1 VDAIEII
8 DQESDGTPR
17 ETHVRCP
24 ATGESLG
31 SVLTTPPAA
40 VAEVVGQV
48 AAVQPLW
55 ALLRLEDRARYMRR
69 MAQAILDELDELR
82 ETIAREQGRPRT
94 EVAALELLA
103 ALDALKWVAQE
114 GASVLGGR
122 RVGVHRSLFLTKR
135 ARIAYEPYGVVGVIG
150 AGSAPFA
157 QPLGQIAGAL
167 LAGNGVVLKPA
178 PRASLA
184 GERIARVLARAG
196 LPEGLVRVIHG
207 GPEVGMELAR
217 APVDKLLFTGAPATG
232 RAVARECVSQEKEVT
247 VELGGK
253 DAMLVLSDA
262 HVARAAAGAL
272 WAGCAGAGQARGA
285 VERIYVA
292 PEVAERLVARLVSGA
307 RALTVGDP
315 RDPRV
320 QVGPLASARR
330 LAHICELVD
339 EAVAQGATLH
349 CGGPITP
356 LGTPHG
362 GGFSKGTRQ
371 ADESSAVGEL
381 ALAASSVEGD
391 QTGAQAQ
398 TGTASAL
405 VAQQAG
411 TAAAAGQTST
421 AAAGQPGTM
430 AGQTSTAA
438 AAGQP
443 GTVARQ
449 ASTAATGQAGAGAR
463 RAGTASAV
471 LPVGQAA
478 GSDERFGAF
487 FAPAVLTGVT
497 HEMRIMRE
505 PVGGPVLA
513 VMNFESVSE
522 AIALAN
528 DSPYGL
534 GASVWTADRYR
545 GLRIARELDAGMVWL
560 NDHLPSPAVSRG
572 PWGAA
577 AGSGLGRTL
586 GEAGLRA
593 CAQEKLITWDP
604 SGSRGLW
611 WGPYDE
617 RSARAA
623 KAAAQLRSTR
633 ESDRE
638 QAWRKGGVALA
649 RVGIRALGRRS

>member
-1 VDAIEII
+1 MSLDAIETNAA
-8 DQESDGTPR
+8 DPPAAPHTAAALD
-17 ETHVRCP
+17 P
-24 ATGESLG
+24 ATGEVLG
-31 SVLTTPPAA
+31 SVITTAPSD
-40 VAEVVGQV
+40 VADVVAQV
-48 AAVQPLW
+48 AKVQPLW

-69 MAQAILDELDELR
+69 MAQAIVDELDELR

-94 EVAALELLA
+94 EVATLELLVA
-103 ALDALKWVAQE
+103 IDALKWVAQD
-114 GASVLGGR
+114 GASVLGPQ
-122 RVGVHRSLFLTKR
+122 RVGVHRSLSLTKR
-135 ARIAYEPYGVVGVIG
+135 ARIAYEPYGVVGVVG

-167 LAGNGVVLKPA
+167 LAGNGVVFKPA
-178 PRASLA
+178 LRACLA

-207 GPEVGMELAR
+207 GADVGLELAR
-217 APVDKLLFTGAPATG
+217 APVDKLLFTGSPATG

-285 VERIYVA
+285 VERIYAA
-292 PEVAERLVARLVSGA
+292 PEITERLVAQLVARA

-330 LAHICELVD
+330 VKRVHELVE

-349 CGGPITP
+349 CGGPV
-356 LGTPHG
+356 TPHG
-362 GGFSKGTRQ
+362 GGHPKGTRQ
-371 ADESSAVGEL
+371 AGEP
-381 ALAASSVEGD
+381 
-391 QTGAQAQ
+391 
-398 TGTASAL
+398 
-405 VAQQAG
+405 AG
-411 TAAAAGQTST
+411 LS
-421 AAAGQPGTM
+421 
-430 AGQTSTAA
+430 
-438 AAGQP
+438 
-443 GTVARQ
+443 
-449 ASTAATGQAGAGAR
+449 
-463 RAGTASAV
+463 
-471 LPVGQAA
+471 
-478 GSDERFGAF
+478 GAF
-487 FAPAVLTGVT
+487 YAPAVLTGVT
-497 HEMRIMRE
+497 HEMRLMRE

-513 VMNFESVSE
+513 VMTVDSVSE

-617 RSARAA
+617 LSARAA
-623 KAAAQLRSTR
+623 RTAAQLRSTR
-633 ESDRE
+633 DTDRE
-638 QAWRKGGVALA
+638 RAWRHGGLALA
-649 RVGIRALGRRS
+649 RVGARALGRR